1 MFLKK
6 VDFLSPPIT
15 LFYQG
20 FSSHSSPVSGILSIA
35 TLILAI
41 LFSVHEIIALFKR
54 NDETPSSTS
63 FTYFKEDVGTIVLNT
78 TNLFHFIS
86 FEDYNNKGTEN
97 FDFSY
102 LNVIGIEEPVSNYEN
117 NNNLKNY
124 NHWLYGYCNNK
135 SDIKGIEKIV
145 TNKFLTKS
153 ACIKKYYDKET
164 DEYYDTNHPKIKWP
178 SVSHGT
184 FHPEN
189 KIYSIII
196 KSCEKKILNY
206 IFNGEYT
213 CKNIDDFKNDVLVT
227 HFNFIDE
234 YVDILKYKSPV
245 VKYSF
250 RIESKY
256 DNDHYSVNH
265 LNFNPAKIKSNI
277 GYFLDN
283 KKVEYSF
290 YFERNDVL
298 VYERTNDIYMAYTIY
313 LNNRIKYY
321 ERTYK
326 TIPDVL
332 TVIGGTLNIFI
343 FIMTLFNDFFGSFII
358 LNNFNE
364 LLGQF
369 YITEDDIEKVNKRNI
384 LNKTS

>member
-1 MFLKK
+1 MFLQA

-63 FTYFKEDVGTIVLNT
+63 FTYFKKDVGTIVLNDI
-78 TNLFHFIS
+78 NLFHFIS

-124 NHWLYGYCNNK
+124 NHWLYGYWNNK

-164 DEYYDTNHPKIKWP
+164 DEYYDTNHPKFKWP

-196 KSCEKKILNY
+196 KSCEQKILNY

-213 CKNIDDFKNDVLVT
+213 CKNIDV
-227 HFNFIDE
+227 
-234 YVDILKYKSPV
+234 
-245 VKYSF
+245 
-250 RIESKY
+250 
-256 DNDHYSVNH
+256 
-265 LNFNPAKIKSNI
+265 
-277 GYFLDN
+277 
-283 KKVEYSF
+283 
-290 YFERNDVL
+290 
-298 VYERTNDIYMAYTIY
+298 
-313 LNNRIKYY
+313 
-321 ERTYK
+321 
-326 TIPDVL
+326 
-332 TVIGGTLNIFI
+332 
-343 FIMTLFNDFFGSFII
+343 
-358 LNNFNE
+358 
-364 LLGQF
+364 
-369 YITEDDIEKVNKRNI
+369 
-384 LNKTS
+384 